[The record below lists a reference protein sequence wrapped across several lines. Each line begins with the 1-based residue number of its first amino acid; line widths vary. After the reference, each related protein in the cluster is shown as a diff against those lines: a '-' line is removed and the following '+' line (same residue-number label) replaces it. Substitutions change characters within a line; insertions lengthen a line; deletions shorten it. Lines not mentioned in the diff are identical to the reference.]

1 MKINPEIRHQDL
13 ALHVSDQLDFISVS
27 DVRAS
32 IIIMNLIMYDGPL
45 LLGLSYI
52 LRLDFLW
59 IILPFILIIHLWGI
73 RLVIKNP
80 YSTQLEMIL
89 YIGVWGLLGA
99 ISLFITVLGVMYYTF
114 HITSAFFYVIMI
126 LVTIISAYILL
137 KYQINK
143 YAGDP
148 TKEIKKSNQSKY
160 MLLLS
165 TAPGLGYLSYQT
177 IKGTG
182 VLESAIL
189 TAVIYLFA
197 IFFVYVAAKFLHRYF
212 FIRTNMKYVTY
223 QPITTKEKKKIIKQ
237 GVEIK

>member
-1 MKINPEIRHQDL
+1 
-13 ALHVSDQLDFISVS
+13 
-27 DVRAS
+27 
-32 IIIMNLIMYDGPL
+32 
-45 LLGLSYI
+45 
-52 LRLDFLW
+52 
-59 IILPFILIIHLWGI
+59 
-73 RLVIKNP
+73 
-80 YSTQLEMIL
+80 
-89 YIGVWGLLGA
+89 
-99 ISLFITVLGVMYYTF
+99 
-114 HITSAFFYVIMI
+114 MI

-197 IFFVYVAAKFLHRYF
+197 IFFVVFVYIFFVYVAAKFLHRYF